1 MYGSRYMQFQPPWC
15 SARPLCLQV
24 SADMAHALHP
34 NYSDKHDPDHQ
45 PRLHEGLVLKHNAN
59 QRYATNSVS
68 AALFR
73 EVGGRYWSCMRRMAG
88 VVTWAQATPCLPCH
102 ESMREVEA

>member
-1 MYGSRYMQFQPPWC
+1 
-15 SARPLCLQV
+15 
-24 SADMAHALHP
+24 MAHALHP

-45 PRLHEGLVLKHNAN
+45 PKLHEGLVLKHNAN

-73 EVGGRYWSCMRRMAG
+73 EVGGLGAFAMQC
-88 VVTWAQATPCLPCH
+88 VQHECLLWGAP
-102 ESMREVEA
+102 A